1 MSMPIGLRRRALL
14 AASLAMPLLAP
25 HGAMAEGDPWPTRAI
40 RLIIPSAAGGAADF
54 VGRTLGRF
62 FEPRLG
68 QLVVMDNRPGAGGI
82 TGTEATKLA
91 PPDGY
96 AFLVATNSTHA
107 ANEFLYRRLPYDPVR
122 DFSSVGLVGTYPTI
136 AVVAA
141 DAPFRS
147 IPALVA
153 HAKANPGQMLFGYYS
168 SSSLVPAALL
178 KARAQID
185 VTGAAYRNIMQIVP
199 DLIGGQI
206 QFAFLDA
213 LSATPAL
220 QSGRVRPVAVSAAR
234 RMTQQPDLPTVA
246 ESLPGFVV
254 EGWFGLT
261 APAGAPRPVLD
272 RMQDL
277 LRQAVEDPTV
287 AAALTRQGL
296 TPGFAPGEA
305 MDRFLVE
312 DRARW
317 RDWVGLAGIQ
327 PE

>member
-1 MSMPIGLRRRALL
+1 MPTRLSRRALL
-14 AASLAMPLLAP
+14 AASLALPGLAP
-25 HGAMAEGDPWPTRAI
+25 RGAAAEGDPWPTRTV

-68 QLVVMDNRPGAGGI
+68 QPVVVDNRPGAGGI
-82 TGTEATKLA
+82 TGTEAAKLA
-91 PPDGY
+91 APDGY
-96 AFLVATNSTHA
+96 SFLVATNSTHA

-122 DFSSVGLVGTYPTI
+122 DFAHVGLLGTYPTI
-136 AVVAA
+136 AVVAS

-153 HAKANPGQMLFGYYS
+153 QARANPGRVFFGYYS

-178 KARAQID
+178 KARAGID
-185 VTGAAYRNIMQIVP
+185 VTGAAYRNITQIVP

-206 QFAFLDA
+206 QFAFLDS
-213 LSATPAL
+213 LSAAPAL
-220 QSGRVRPVAVSAAR
+220 QSGRVMPIAVSAPR
-234 RMTQQPDLPTVA
+234 RTAQQPDLPTVA
-246 ESLPGFVV
+246 ESIPGFVV

-261 APAGAPRPVLD
+261 APAGAPGPVLD

-277 LRQAVEDPTV
+277 LRQAVADPAV

-317 RDWVGLAGIQ
+317 RDWVALAGIQ